1 MEEGGARGPVTC
13 TTAVNG
19 DNDDDDDASERH
31 RKCIRA
37 NGSEQAR
44 GQNACE
50 NAYITAPSERREAR
64 KRKRKRERDREREGI
79 ISGYNEKWNSTR
91 NGIYSYEYE
100 T

>member
-1 MEEGGARGPVTC
+1 MGNRTGDTEEMRFVRIAREGEAFGWKSGRGGGARGLVTC

-37 NGSEQAR
+37 NGLEQAR

-50 NAYITAPSERREAR
+50 NAYITDPSER
-64 KRKRKRERDREREGI
+64 
-79 ISGYNEKWNSTR
+79 
-91 NGIYSYEYE
+91 
-100 T
+100 

>member
-1 MEEGGARGPVTC
+1 MTC

-37 NGSEQAR
+37 NGLEQAR

-50 NAYITAPSERREAR
+50 NA
-64 KRKRKRERDREREGI
+64 
-79 ISGYNEKWNSTR
+79 
-91 NGIYSYEYE
+91 
-100 T
+100 